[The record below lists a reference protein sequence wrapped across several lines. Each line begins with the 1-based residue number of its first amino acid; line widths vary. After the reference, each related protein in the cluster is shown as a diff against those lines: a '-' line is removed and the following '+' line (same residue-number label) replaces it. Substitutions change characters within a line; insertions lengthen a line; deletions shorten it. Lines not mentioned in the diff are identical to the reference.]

1 MTRQEKITSFT
12 GLLVTV
18 DIRRY
23 ITRLAI
29 GQAILTA
36 VLILALWLAIN
47 AQIAGYENDI
57 VWRLCHGGSQAPIP
71 VQSWSRAMID
81 NSCLR

>member
-1 MTRQEKITSFT
+1 MDPEYYSRKIN
-12 GLLVTV
+12 
-18 DIRRY
+18 IHNN
-23 ITRLAI
+23 RLAI

-36 VLILALWLAIN
+36 ILILALWLSIN

-57 VWRLCHGGSQAPIP
+57 VWRLCHNGQQVPLP

>member
-1 MTRQEKITSFT
+1 MNELDHLRMRVF
-12 GLLVTV
+12 
-18 DIRRY
+18 

-36 VLILALWLAIN
+36 ILILALWLSIN

-57 VWRLCHGGSQAPIP
+57 VWRLCHSGQQVPLP
-71 VQSWSRAMID
+71 VQSWSREMID
-81 NSCLR
+81 NSCFKR